1 MNNINFRLGE
11 GKTRDRFLEMMSLR
25 LDHLAIKKEEL
36 TLAKVEPFKI
46 ELSNHEPSFEKP
58 QRYNKKLME
67 FIDKEI

>member
-1 MNNINFRLGE
+1 MEKMSNINTGLGE
-11 GKTRDRFLEMMSLR
+11 GKIRNSFLEMMSLR

-58 QRYNKKLME
+58 
-67 FIDKEI
+67 